1 MLVHRFTTLSHFIA
15 RAPYKFGQNYR
26 SSVSFLSRDIDSEEE
41 LLTRE
46 VRNLEP
52 QFLRRIRNQQKQG
65 KRKKSN
71 SKSPET
77 APLIANHNGNDIYTG
92 PPVKEAYE
100 ENMLAERGQ
109 YVRKV

>member
-77 APLIANHNGNDIYTG
+77 APLIANHHGNDIYTG

-100 ENMLAERGQ
+100 ENMLTERGQ

>member
-1 MLVHRFTTLSHFIA
+1 MLTLLGHFIV

-41 LLTRE
+41 FLTRE

-52 QFLRRIRNQQKQG
+52 QFLIRIRSQQKQG

-71 SKSPET
+71 SKSSET
-77 APLIANHNGNDIYTG
+77 AQLIANHHGNGIYTG
-92 PPVKEAYE
+92 PPVKEDYE
-100 ENMLAERGQ
+100 ENILAERSQ
-109 YVRKV
+109 CVRKV

>member
-52 QFLRRIRNQQKQG
+52 QFLRKIRSQQKQG
-65 KRKKSN
+65 KRKKII
-71 SKSPET
+71 SKSSET
-77 APLIANHNGNDIYTG
+77 APLIANHHGNDIYTA
-92 PPVKEAYE
+92 PQVKEAYE
-100 ENMLAERGQ
+100 ENTLSEIGQ